1 MVPNDCESCQLR
13 CRQHVS
19 SSCLS
24 VVDLFCQG
32 RAANLRHACRKEE
45 SWHVELCGSHRCIW
59 NTPAGILLQGLAH
72 HVDPRFRPLARSLL
86 CGIAA
91 RLRGISCNVAEIRS
105 GLGLR
110 KACSRWRCR
119 RSFSQVSLSEHQTS
133 RDGPSCTQEIRDTEN
148 QNKQG
153 AAGRERERERPVCPV
168 RL

>member
-1 MVPNDCESCQLR
+1 MFHLR
-13 CRQHVS
+13 VFLLLICFVRDARPTCGTSPVS
-19 SSCLS
+19 
-24 VVDLFCQG
+24 V
-32 RAANLRHACRKEE
+32 ACRKEE

-59 NTPAGILLQGLAH
+59 NTPAGILQQGLAH